1 MNLRNSSSKS
11 RKLFKPIKPLKSERG
26 KMPEDIIL
34 DLNSRTRILEIKY
47 NLIAEKLLLINQN
60 LIDEYRKVDA
70 QIKSTNKD
78 IAEIKNELFEI
89 KESMHNI
96 VKELENFSKKSDLK
110 VLEKYINMLNFM
122 KFVTEDDVKKLI

>member
-1 MNLRNSSSKS
+1 
-11 RKLFKPIKPLKSERG
+11 
-26 KMPEDIIL
+26 MPEDIIL
-34 DLNSRTRILEIKY
+34 DLNSRARILETKY
-47 NLIAEKLLLINQN
+47 NLMAEKLLLINQN

-70 QIKSTNKD
+70 QIKSANKD

-96 VKELENFSKKSDLK
+96 VKELENFAKRSDLK

-122 KFVTEDDVKKLI
+122 KFVTEDDVKKLIEKKR